1 MIFLILLLFLLP
13 VIFWFALVLTP
24 LLFLLIF
31 LSTPLVFI
39 LCKIYQPSCSEA
51 RSISILIMD
60 DYSPSLGVLVEV
72 LVVVISR
79 GEENLVILGNST
91 SELNGI
97 DHLVETGAI
106 VYDFKL
112 SSTLSKAA
120 PSLKRRADLKG
131 IYVDLGN
138 VAV

>member
-1 MIFLILLLFLLP
+1 
-13 VIFWFALVLTP
+13 
-24 LLFLLIF
+24 
-31 LSTPLVFI
+31 
-39 LCKIYQPSCSEA
+39 
-51 RSISILIMD
+51 MD

-97 DHLVETGAI
+97 DYLVETGAI

-131 IYVDLGN
+131 FYVDLGN